1 MNNMKLTLE
10 EEARNVLKEKEKVGY
25 SYEYYDGF
33 IAGANSKWVQAEKI
47 KLLIEYLTEA
57 YNKKHNI
64 LNTII
69 ELEQQLKQLEDEQR

>member
-1 MNNMKLTLE
+1 MTKKKSNMKTLE
-10 EEARNVLKEKEKVGY
+10 EEAQEFE
-25 SYEYYDGF
+25 DGNYMTATDKDVF
-33 IAGANSKWVQAEKI
+33 IAGAKSKWVQAEKI